1 MVIGIAAIEALTA
14 AAPADRPRARALRWA
29 ARVLAAGL
37 IAGGVTLVIHGILD
51 V

>member
-1 MVIGIAAIEALTA
+1 VAAEA
-14 AAPADRPRARALRWA
+14 ADDQRARTLRWA